1 MPKHGKKYREAAA
14 QVDKSRLYSP
24 QEAVDLLKKISYSA
38 FDGTVEVHMR
48 LGVDPRHADQ
58 MVRGT
63 AVLPHGTGRT
73 VRVLVF
79 AQGDKAREAEEAG
92 ADYVGAQDLVQRIDG
107 GWLDFDVA
115 VATPDMMGQVGRL
128 GRILGPRGLM
138 PNPRSGT
145 VTLDVGRTVRDVKA
159 GRVEFRVDR
168 TALVHVPIGKVSF
181 DDQRLLENLSTL
193 MDAVVAAKPSGAKGT
208 YIRSL
213 HLAAT
218 MSPGIRLDPTATR
231 PLDVRAVGM
240 LAGRT
245 GIRTS
250 LLA

>member
-92 ADYVGAQDLVQRIDG
+92 ADYVGAQDLIQRIEG

-115 VATPDMMGQVGRL
+115 VATPDMMPLVGRL
-128 GRILGPRGLM
+128 GRVLGPRGLM
-138 PNPRSGT
+138 PNPKTGT
-145 VTLDVGRTVRDVKA
+145 VTPDVAKAVGEFKGGKVEYRT
-159 GRVEFRVDR
+159 DR
-168 TALVHVPIGKVSF
+168 YGNVHVPIGKASF
-181 DDQRLLENLSTL
+181 TSEALLENFR
-193 MDAVVAAKPSGAKGT
+193 AVVDELNRAKPAAAKGRYVKRVTLS
-208 YIRSL
+208 S
-213 HLAAT
+213 T
-218 MSPGIRLDPTATR
+218 MGPGIKVDPAR
-231 PLDVRAVGM
+231 VRVEEAV
-240 LAGRT
+240 A
-245 GIRTS
+245 S
-250 LLA
+250 